1 MRIADGLRVRG
12 PVVDILLSKCAA
24 IQYFKRH
31 LLLRKETKNPD
42 VTFQSAHA
50 VCRLCKDVMIVEG
63 ISDMYPHLY
72 EKHRT
77 EYITSMIGTNDNEVC
92 EAIDGETISFC
103 KEEVKAISMIQNY
116 LAQPVES
123 LSQEAK
129 KLMAKRVRDVYQ
141 NRLESKVFK
150 DDKVFNM
157 LVDNVEMFLGI
168 EVSL

>member
-1 MRIADGLRVRG
+1 M
-12 PVVDILLSKCAA
+12 
-24 IQYFKRH
+24 
-31 LLLRKETKNPD
+31 
-42 VTFQSAHA
+42 
-50 VCRLCKDVMIVEG
+50 
-63 ISDMYPHLY
+63 
-72 EKHRT
+72 

-150 DDKVFNM
+150 DDKVFNV
-157 LVDNVEMFLGI
+157 LVDNVETFLGI

>member
-1 MRIADGLRVRG
+1 
-12 PVVDILLSKCAA
+12 
-24 IQYFKRH
+24 
-31 LLLRKETKNPD
+31 
-42 VTFQSAHA
+42 
-50 VCRLCKDVMIVEG
+50 
-63 ISDMYPHLY
+63 MYHHLY
-72 EKHRT
+72 EKHRM

-103 KEEVKAISMIQNY
+103 KEEVKAISMIQIY

-150 DDKVFNM
+150 DDQVFNV
-157 LVDNVEMFLGI
+157 LVDNVETFLGI